1 MSENFAIER
10 YVPPHQ
16 LEDRDDDVENAVKL
30 LAKQRPEAL
39 AESALA
45 TENLHVMI
53 RHTTIDS
60 MEEID
65 RVIRELESVRD
76 MLRNEGAR
84 IGREIGGYASST
96 HAAAT
101 ATKVIF
107 ESLKQWKER
116 PLQNNAAANT
126 AELQALDAAHPP
138 PVR

>member
-1 MSENFAIER
+1 
-10 YVPPHQ
+10 
-16 LEDRDDDVENAVKL
+16 
-30 LAKQRPEAL
+30 
-39 AESALA
+39 
-45 TENLHVMI
+45 
-53 RHTTIDS
+53 
-60 MEEID
+60 
-65 RVIRELESVRD
+65 

-84 IGREIGGYASST
+84 IGREVGGYASVN

>member
-1 MSENFAIER
+1 MSENFALQR
-10 YVPPHQ
+10 YAPLHRRLP
-16 LEDRDDDVENAVKL
+16 EDRDDGVENAVKL

-45 TENLHVMI
+45 TENLNVMI

-65 RVIRELESVRD
+65 RVVRELESIRD
-76 MLRNEGAR
+76 LLRNEGGR
-84 IGREIGGYASST
+84 IGREVGGYASVN

-101 ATKVIF
+101 AMKVIS

-116 PLQNNAAANT
+116 PLQNKAAANWPSR
-126 AELQALDAAHPP
+126 D
-138 PVR
+138 

>member
-1 MSENFAIER
+1 MSENFALER
-10 YVPPHQ
+10 YTPPHRC
-16 LEDRDDDVENAVKL
+16 LPEDRDDGVENAVKL

-45 TENLHVMI
+45 TENLNVMI

-65 RVIRELESVRD
+65 RVIRELESIRD
-76 MLRNEGAR
+76 LLRNEGGR
-84 IGREIGGYASST
+84 IGREVGGYASVN

-101 ATKVIF
+101 AMKVIS

-116 PLQNNAAANT
+116 PLQNKAAANWPSR
-126 AELQALDAAHPP
+126 D
-138 PVR
+138 

>member
-1 MSENFAIER
+1 MSENFALQR
-10 YVPPHQ
+10 YAPLHRRLP
-16 LEDRDDDVENAVKL
+16 EDRDDGVENAVKL

-45 TENLHVMI
+45 TENLNVMI

-65 RVIRELESVRD
+65 RVIRELESIRD
-76 MLRNEGAR
+76 LLRNEGGR
-84 IGREIGGYASST
+84 IGWEVGGYASVN

-101 ATKVIF
+101 AMKVIS

-116 PLQNNAAANT
+116 PLQNKTAANWPSR
-126 AELQALDAAHPP
+126 D
-138 PVR
+138 

>member
-1 MSENFAIER
+1 MSENFALER

-45 TENLHVMI
+45 TENLNVMI

-76 MLRNEGAR
+76 MLLNEGAR
-84 IGREIGGYASST
+84 ISREVNRYASVKR
-96 HAAAT
+96 AAA
-101 ATKVIF
+101 AAMEAIS
-107 ESLKQWKER
+107 ENLKQWKER
-116 PLQNNAAANT
+116 PL
-126 AELQALDAAHPP
+126 
-138 PVR
+138 